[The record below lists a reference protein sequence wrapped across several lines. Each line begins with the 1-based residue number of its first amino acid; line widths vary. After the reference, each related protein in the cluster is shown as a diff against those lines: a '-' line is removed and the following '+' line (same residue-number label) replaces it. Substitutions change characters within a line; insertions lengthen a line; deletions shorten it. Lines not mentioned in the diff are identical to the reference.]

1 VQNARLSE
9 NEVWHNILNYHYT
22 PKEQCT
28 VMDMRKIRKLIELI
42 QETGI
47 AEIEIREGEESVRIS
62 REGLVRAGAAPVM
75 AAMPAMNQH
84 PQSSNNSAPS
94 APEKTLDV
102 SNKHTV
108 KSPMVGTV
116 YLCPSPGAKTFIQL
130 GQTVKAGDTL
140 CLIEA
145 MKMFNQIEA
154 DKAGTVTAILV
165 DNGVP
170 IEFNQP
176 LFVIE

>member
-1 VQNARLSE
+1 
-9 NEVWHNILNYHYT
+9 
-22 PKEQCT
+22 
-28 VMDMRKIRKLIELI
+28 MDLRKIRKLIELI

-62 REGLVRAGAAPVM
+62 RESSKVTAPVFAAPAPLATHVVSEAKATVAEAPAAPVN
-75 AAMPAMNQH
+75 P
-84 PQSSNNSAPS
+84 
-94 APEKTLDV
+94 L

-108 KSPMVGTV
+108 KAPMVGTV
-116 YLCPSPGAKTFIQL
+116 YLAPSPGAKVFVNA
-130 GQTVKAGDTL
+130 GQTVKAGDVL

-154 DKAGTVTAILV
+154 DKAGTISSILV
-165 DNGVP
+165 DSGAPV
-170 IEFNQP
+170 EFNQP

>member
-1 VQNARLSE
+1 
-9 NEVWHNILNYHYT
+9 
-22 PKEQCT
+22 
-28 VMDMRKIRKLIELI
+28 MDMRKIRKLIELI

-62 REGLVRAGAAPVM
+62 REVNRGSPTVVTMPAGYHQHPMPESFAPQQAAPV
-75 AAMPAMNQH
+75 AAAPIEPA
-84 PQSSNNSAPS
+84 PVKDKP
-94 APEKTLDV
+94 
-102 SNKHTV
+102 TV
-108 KSPMVGTV
+108 KAPMVGTV
-116 YLCPSPGAKTFIQL
+116 YLCPSPGAKMFVEV
-130 GQTVKAGDTL
+130 GQQVKIGDTL

-170 IEFNQP
+170 VEFNQP